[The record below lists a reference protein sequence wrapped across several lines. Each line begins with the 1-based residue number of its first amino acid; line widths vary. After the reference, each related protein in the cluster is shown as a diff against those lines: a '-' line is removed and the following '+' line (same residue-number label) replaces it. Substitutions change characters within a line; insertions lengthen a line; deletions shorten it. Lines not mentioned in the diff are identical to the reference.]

1 MPSWICPAGTMVLL
15 ILAPAIFTFATMHS
29 PMVWFGSSISEF
41 VIDLHWWFKMP
52 YEAGQEEM
60 GLAKHKFLKHVECR
74 WLSLQPAVLRILE
87 QLEGLKRYFLT
98 VLPEKQPSVKSIQQ
112 YIRITRQ
119 LQSDD
124 LVAQMHFSI
133 SVADILNSFLSFP
146 EWRAS
151 HSPTLW
157 LTYHSPGNADGKVH
171 QERTFNKQACQ
182 RILKNQLGSL
192 WKPFGIQR
200 IGNW

>member
-1 MPSWICPAGTMVLL
+1 
-15 ILAPAIFTFATMHS
+15 
-29 PMVWFGSSISEF
+29 
-41 VIDLHWWFKMP
+41 
-52 YEAGQEEM
+52 M
-60 GLAKHKFLKHVECR
+60 GLATRKFLKHVECR
-74 WLSLQPAVLRILE
+74 WPSLQPAVLRILE

-98 VLPEKQPSVKSIQQ
+98 VLPEKQPSVTSIQR

-124 LVAQMHFSI
+124 LVAQMYFSI
-133 SVADILNSFLSFP
+133 PVADIFNSFLSFP

-157 LTYHSPGNADGKVH
+157 PTYHSPENADGKVH
-171 QERTFNKQACQ
+171 QERTFGKQACQ
-182 RILKNQLGSL
+182 RILKNQLPSL

-200 IGNW
+200 IGNWWTNPQRNWKVFRRKTKEVCPGSQIFSRSCNKASS